1 MSKLTD
7 SQLIAVY
14 DTKDG
19 SNRIYIKE
27 AVENDKYRLLYNN
40 ISSISTNN
48 SYGNGRLNLLYF
60 KDDRM
65 KLLGDEDNFKTIFRD
80 AFYNLKQLVTTFYLN
95 SNNFVIK
102 Q

>member
-27 AVENDKYRLLYNN
+27 AVEKDKYRLLYNN

-65 KLLGDEDNFKTIFRD
+65 KLLGNEDNFTPLRI
-80 AFYNLKQLVTTFYLN
+80 
-95 SNNFVIK
+95 
-102 Q
+102 